1 MSSYAGKLTTGREG
15 GSAIAE
21 FAMVSALVTVLSLAV
36 LQVGLALYVRNV
48 LVACAS
54 EGARLA
60 ARADAGPHDGVD
72 RTRELIGAS
81 LSPGFAQHVTVGV
94 AETGGVR
101 VVTVRVVAPLPM
113 LGLLGLGGR
122 VEVVGRAFAEKQ

>member
-1 MSSYAGKLTTGREG
+1 MTGVAGYLRARREG

-48 LVACAS
+48 LIACAS

-60 ARADAGPHDGVD
+60 AREDAGTHDGVD
-72 RTRELIGAS
+72 RTRDLIGAS
-81 LSPGFAQHVTVGV
+81 LSAHFAERVTVAV
-94 AETGGVR
+94 TDEGGLR
-101 VVTVRVVAPLPM
+101 VVTVRVVAPLPVM
-113 LGLLGLGGR
+113 GLLGLDGR
-122 VEVVGRAFAEKQ
+122 VEVVGRAFAERQ